1 MAKRDKS
8 APETDPRGPT
18 PQNDPGDELT
28 HRQAAFV
35 RAYLSNGFNATK
47 AARDAGYAAGTAHA
61 EGSRLLRNVKVVE
74 VLKPLLDAIIT
85 PERIKCELAQM
96 AVETDVADFEDWLK
110 GGGTLQELRATGV
123 DTRQIKK
130 IKVTRRVI
138 GHGDEA
144 EPYDDVAIELYDRQ
158 AALEKLGR
166 VHAMFTDKTE
176 NLNVK
181 ISWEEMVKQREA
193 ERGGK

>member
-1 MAKRDKS
+1 MGEESEKLNNQQRK
-8 APETDPRGPT
+8 
-18 PQNDPGDELT
+18 
-28 HRQAAFV
+28 FV
-35 RAYLSNGFNATK
+35 RKYLENGFNATR
-47 AARDAGYAAGTAHA
+47 AAKDAGYAPKNAHVQGH
-61 EGSRLLRNVKVVE
+61 ELLRNLKVCAY
-74 VLKPLLDAIIT
+74 LKPLLDEIIS
-85 PERIKCELAQM
+85 PGRIIAELALM

-110 GGGTLQELRATGV
+110 GGGTLKELRATGV
-123 DTRQIKK
+123 DTRQIRK

-144 EPYDDVAIELYDRQ
+144 EPYDDVTVELYDRQ

-181 ISWEEMVKQREA
+181 ISWEDMVKQREA